1 SNPSSK
7 EIQDLKC
14 KNKKIHQIVASQV
27 NRWGKDL
34 IGEKGYSSIGA
45 VVASANPNI
54 ISNLRHIMPNS
65 YFLVPGYGA
74 QGGRLKNIM
83 KCFNRDGYGAIVN
96 SSRGIIYA
104 YNRPAWKEKH
114 GLKNWQCAV
123 EEAIIKM
130 DKELK
135 EAIRHVKGHPS

>member
-1 SNPSSK
+1 
-7 EIQDLKC
+7 
-14 KNKKIHQIVASQV
+14 
-27 NRWGKDL
+27 
-34 IGEKGYSSIGA
+34 
-45 VVASANPNI
+45 
-54 ISNLRHIMPNS
+54 
-65 YFLVPGYGA
+65 
-74 QGGRLKNIM
+74 M

-104 YNRPAWKEKH
+104 YNHPAWKEKH

-135 EAIRHVKGHPS
+135 GAIRHVKGHPS

>member
-1 SNPSSK
+1 
-7 EIQDLKC
+7 
-14 KNKKIHQIVASQV
+14 
-27 NRWGKDL
+27 
-34 IGEKGYSSIGA
+34 
-45 VVASANPNI
+45 
-54 ISNLRHIMPNS
+54 MPNS

-83 KCFNRDGYGAIVN
+83 KCFNSDGYGAIVN

-104 YNRPAWKEKH
+104 YNDPIWKEKH

-130 DKELK
+130 NKELRKMVLKIK
-135 EAIRHVKGHPS
+135 EKT